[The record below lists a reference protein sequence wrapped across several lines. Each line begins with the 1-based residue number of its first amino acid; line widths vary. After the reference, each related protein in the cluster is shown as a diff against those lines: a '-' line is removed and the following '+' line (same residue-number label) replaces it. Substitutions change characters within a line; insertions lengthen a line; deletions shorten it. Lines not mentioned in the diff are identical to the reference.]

1 MEINKIYDSLSEES
15 RNIMDSV
22 VYCSEKLN
30 IKSEEL
36 LEAVMI
42 YADKIKEI

>member
-15 RNIMDSV
+15 RDILDSV

-36 LEAVMI
+36 LEAIMV
-42 YADKIKEI
+42 YTNKIKEI